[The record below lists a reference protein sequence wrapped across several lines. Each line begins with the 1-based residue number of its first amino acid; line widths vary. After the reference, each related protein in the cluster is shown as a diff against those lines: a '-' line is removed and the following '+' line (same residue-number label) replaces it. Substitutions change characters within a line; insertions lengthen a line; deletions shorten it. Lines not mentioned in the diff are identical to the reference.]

1 MRGIP
6 MSEGESF
13 LSRYFDPLAETLT
26 AESARSILAL
36 EADSSVRQRV
46 AELGEKSN
54 AGQLSDEER
63 EEYRA
68 LASAGTLISILKAKA
83 RRILV
88 NRPA

>member
-1 MRGIP
+1 MNDGD
-6 MSEGESF
+6 SF
-13 LSRYFDPLAETLT
+13 LNRYFDPLANTLT

-36 EADSSVRQRV
+36 EADESVRQRV

-54 AGQLSDEER
+54 AGQLSEDER

-83 RRILV
+83 RRILA